1 MPLGSPSTMAPFAK
15 DDARRLAWGERSC
28 IGRGSRGGEK
38 VGAQMK
44 LGDISGLFINLD
56 RSEDRRARMEEA
68 LATHGLDKVGRF
80 SARVGDDRKRGISR
94 NELGC
99 FLSHQAIIEAIGDD
113 RHFLIMEDDIQFPA
127 AFSDYVGPALANCE
141 EEEWD
146 ILFLTQMIA
155 FTNVGSI
162 YALLRQR
169 RQAGDIRSPAF
180 TNFSTFDCKN
190 IYASCAAAYVVRAG
204 AAGKVADLLTKMA
217 DAGYPCPLDIVFLRA
232 INTGLLKARY
242 VFPYLVGL
250 QTGLRTTLDDRRDE
264 GNHELFVDITN
275 LFAAGG
281 DIDSLRLDAFDALH
295 NRPFDAEAFVATQIL
310 YRRLSR

>member
-15 DDARRLAWGERSC
+15 DDAGRLAWSERRC
-28 IGRGSRGGEK
+28 IGRRSRGGEK
-38 VGAQMK
+38 VGAKMK

-56 RSEDRRARMEEA
+56 RSEDRRARMEQS

-99 FLSHQAIIEAIGDD
+99 FLSHQAIVESIGDD

-127 AFSDYVGPALANCE
+127 AFSDYVGPALATCE
-141 EEEWD
+141 EEDWD

-155 FTNVGSI
+155 FTNVGAV
-162 YALLRQR
+162 YTLLRQR
-169 RQAGDIRSPAF
+169 RQVGDIRSPAF
-180 TNFSTFDCKN
+180 TNFATHDCKN
-190 IYASCAAAYVVRAG
+190 LYASCAAAYVVRAG

-217 DAGYPCPLDIVFLRA
+217 NAGYPCPLDIAFMRA
-232 INTGLLKARY
+232 INAGMLKARY

-250 QTGLRTTLDDRRDE
+250 QSGLRSTLDDRRDE
-264 GNHELFVDITN
+264 GNHQLFVDIAN

-295 NRPFDAEAFVATQIL
+295 NRPFDAETFVASQIL
-310 YRRLSR
+310 YRRMLR